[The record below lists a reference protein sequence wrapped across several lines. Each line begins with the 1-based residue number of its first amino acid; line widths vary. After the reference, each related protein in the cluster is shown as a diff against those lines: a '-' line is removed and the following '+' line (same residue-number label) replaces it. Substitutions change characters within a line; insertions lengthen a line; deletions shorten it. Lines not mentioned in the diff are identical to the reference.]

1 MLGPSLVSPPRSVGG
16 DRRIV
21 PGGGGSVLPNDLQ
34 LEGIWARHEHI

>member
-1 MLGPSLVSPPRSVGG
+1 MLGASLVSPPRSVGR

-34 LEGIWARHEHI
+34 LEGVWVRREHI